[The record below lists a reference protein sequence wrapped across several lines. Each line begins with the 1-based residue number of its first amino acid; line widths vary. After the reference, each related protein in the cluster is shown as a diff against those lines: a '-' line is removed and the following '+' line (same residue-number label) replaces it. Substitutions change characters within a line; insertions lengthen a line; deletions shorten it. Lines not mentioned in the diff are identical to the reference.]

1 MEKIV
6 KIRCCC
12 LVLIAQMNAKISAF
26 LQAFHLCCSIFIWI
40 KAHYVEPYS
49 FSVMFVDYFQLFY
62 DFGVVW
68 ASENSA

>member
-12 LVLIAQMNAKISAF
+12 LVLIAQMNAKISGF
-26 LQAFHLCCSIFIWI
+26 LQAYLLCYSPLIWI
-40 KAHYVEPYS
+40 QAHYVEPYS

-62 DFGVVW
+62 DIGMVW
-68 ASENSA
+68 ASENPA